1 MDDIDQAHEIR
12 SHVRQHY
19 HSLAAESPANV
30 SCCGPDCGCGTG
42 DPFVD
47 SVIYSPEELESLPEA
62 VRNLSLGCG
71 NPVAL
76 ASLEPG
82 QVVAD
87 LGSGGGIDCFLA
99 AQRVGPEGHII
110 GVDMTPGMIDAA
122 RRNQRA
128 IGLTNVEFRLGEI
141 EHLPLADSSVDVV
154 ISNCVLNLSPDKLEA
169 LKEAHRVLRP
179 GGRLAVS
186 DILATEPL
194 TAELAA
200 DMGAWASCVS
210 GAIETQAF
218 RDLLEQAGFVDVEID
233 PVEDSAARSAEAYR
247 TAPVFQAT
255 ISGRKAI

>member
-218 RDLLEQAGFVDVEID
+218 RDLLGQAGFVDVEID
-233 PVEDSAARSAEAYR
+233 PVEDSAARSAEAGR

>member
-1 MDDIDQAHEIR
+1 
-12 SHVRQHY
+12 
-19 HSLAAESPANV
+19 
-30 SCCGPDCGCGTG
+30 
-42 DPFVD
+42 
-47 SVIYSPEELESLPEA
+47 
-62 VRNLSLGCG
+62 
-71 NPVAL
+71 
-76 ASLEPG
+76 
-82 QVVAD
+82 VVAD

-99 AQRVGPEGHII
+99 AQRVGPEGHVI

-154 ISNCVLNLSPDKLEA
+154 ISNCVLNLSPDKLQA

-179 GGRLAVS
+179 AGRLAVS

-194 TAELAA
+194 TAELTA
-200 DMGAWASCVS
+200 DMGAWASCLS

-218 RDLLEQAGFVDVEID
+218 RRLLEQAGFVDVEID
-233 PVEDSAARSAEAYR
+233 PVEDPAARTAEAHR